1 MRLFKGKTILFSL
14 LLIAFIIFT
23 FSRTYS
29 LLETVGRAEVELDV
43 ADWIIKINN
52 TIVEENTTINVTNF
66 NYESNGSVENG
77 YFAPG
82 CVGTYTAL
90 IDATQA
96 NVSTDF
102 TFTIDTSVFIG
113 HDNISLTLSSA
124 DMTLTNEGNGVYTG
138 SIMLGD
144 NPIKHLV
151 FTLTWTEDGLHDAQ
165 DSLLINKDIP
175 IDIGVNLKQHIS
187 S

>member
-1 MRLFKGKTILFSL
+1 MKLFKGKTLLFSL
-14 LLIAFIIFT
+14 LLIVFVIFT

-52 TIVEENTTINVTNF
+52 ELVDEENIISVNGF

-82 CVGTYTAL
+82 CVGTYTVL
-90 IDATQA
+90 VDTTQA
-96 NVSTDF
+96 NVSVDM
-102 TFTIDTSVFIG
+102 TFTVDTSVFDG
-113 HDNISLTLSSA
+113 HDNISLTLTSS
-124 DMTLTNEGNGVYTG
+124 DMTLIDNHDGTYT
-138 SIMLGD
+138 STILFGD
-144 NPIKHLV
+144 APIKHLT
-151 FTLTWTEDGLHDAQ
+151 FTLTWVEDGLHDAQ
-165 DSLLINKDIP
+165 DSQLINVEIP
-175 IDIGVNLKQHIS
+175 IDVSVNLKQHIS